1 MPKVK
6 HRKKFFEQRT
16 AAEIKRDKEL
26 VPVERGILKALD
38 TLDIGSQVLVIE
50 ADLLK
55 GSKTA
60 NTKRKYG
67 ASLQLNSPSEPGPV
81 APELNLMNLL
91 RRETDHAQIGDQ
103 LQGYT
108 YNPHEGPS
116 NLVRR
121 VYFWD
126 IFEAMRLAVYSHAK
140 IPGVIPI
147 ELNIKEK
154 GPSVAKYGA
163 EAVVRVPSRREKL
176 ARYEFKV
183 IGIPVHNNEHARTIA
198 RNFETTH
205 NSGDNLHRDTR
216 QADTGEDPRQ
226 HKHTVQSIAAYFA
239 LIEHYAQQGNS
250 VPFDV
255 RPFPFLSE
263 PIVRTAQILDNHTL
277 YREEGELK
285 RTGFE
290 VKEMLLTAQIIL
302 AGPYAPF
309 RTGKNIQDY
318 NWSS

>member
-1 MPKVK
+1 MPKTR

-16 AAEIKRDKEL
+16 VAEIKRDKEL
-26 VPVERGILKALD
+26 VPVERGILTALD
-38 TLDIGSQVLVIE
+38 SLDIESQVLVIE
-50 ADLLK
+50 RDMII
-55 GSKTA
+55 GSKTKD
-60 NTKRKYG
+60 TKRKYG

-81 APELNLMNLL
+81 APEFNLMNLL
-91 RRETDHAQIGDQ
+91 RGETDHAQLREM

-108 YNPHEGPS
+108 YEPHEGPS

-126 IFEAMRLAVYSHAK
+126 IFEAMRLAVYSK
-140 IPGVIPI
+140 MGIQWVEPI
-147 ELNIKEK
+147 ELTVKDRGK
-154 GPSVAKYGA
+154 SVANYGA

-176 ARYEFKV
+176 ARYEFKA
-183 IGIPVHNNEHARTIA
+183 IGIPVYDNEHARTIA
-198 RNFETTH
+198 RNFATTH

-239 LIEHYAQQGNS
+239 LIEHYAAQGNQI
-250 VPFDV
+250 PFDV
-255 RPFPFLSE
+255 KPFPFLSE
-263 PIVRTAQILDNHTL
+263 DIVRTAQLLDNHTL

-285 RTGFE
+285 RVGFE
-290 VKEMLLTAQIIL
+290 VKEMILTAQIIL
-302 AGPYAPF
+302 AGPYSPF

-318 NWSS
+318 SWGS